1 MKRAKRRWIP
11 LVVLAVLAAGWIW
24 RYVTFNAFYGSLHES
39 VRYLYQMGEIM
50 PLEDPRTENSKQVG
64 GYSIRVDSFE
74 IMDYQEFL
82 DFASTTAGEL
92 GMAPEKVAVARV
104 TIFNDNSLLDGISFY
119 DLWLHGVDNYATP
132 NLSFIQAVNPI
143 LTQDS
148 AGISLKPGGEYELI
162 LPFPLLK
169 SFFGMDTWNHIED
182 YHFYLCQIDQ
192 IAERD
197 IACWTQQ

>member
-1 MKRAKRRWIP
+1 M
-11 LVVLAVLAAGWIW
+11 
-24 RYVTFNAFYGSLHES
+24 
-39 VRYLYQMGEIM
+39 
-50 PLEDPRTENSKQVG
+50 G

-169 SFFGMDTWNHIED
+169 SFFGRDTWNHIED

-197 IACWTQQ
+197 IVCWTQQ